1 MKNGSFVPG
10 LIGLITIGCGGA
22 AVASGIPD
30 LSIYEIQN
38 NTTDGDISIYNG
50 EIRNVTGGV
59 VTHIW
64 QGFNDRVYLQDPAHP
79 TFGAIVVKDGEG
91 GDLAGNVNIG
101 DWISFENIYI
111 DEYRG
116 TTFLQYRTSSAPDVS
131 FTKVSSGN
139 ALPQPPVLT
148 AADLVYPPNHL
159 VTESYESMI
168 VTLQGVTVGL
178 MDLGKAG
185 DNYELI
191 QGSDIAWAADYMN
204 VDAGAPYD
212 PRVVTGAEFS
222 SLTGIVEQYTKLT
235 DGWDYYQVVT
245 RSAADIVPEPAT
257 LSLLAV
263 GMAVVARRRRQR

>member
-1 MKNGSFVPG
+1 MKNSRLVRG
-10 LIGLITIGCGGA
+10 LIGLITAGYGGA
-22 AVASGIPD
+22 MAAGGIAD
-30 LSIYEIQN
+30 LSIYEIQS

-64 QGFNDRVYLQDPAHP
+64 QGFNDRVYLRDPAHP

-91 GDLAGNVNIG
+91 GALAGNVNVG
-101 DWISFENIYI
+101 DWISFDNIYI
-111 DEYRG
+111 DEFRG

-131 FTKVSSGN
+131 FTIESTGN
-139 ALPQPPVLT
+139 PLPPPVVLT
-148 AADLVYPPNHL
+148 AADLAYPPNHP
-159 VTESYESMI
+159 VTEPYESMI
-168 VTLQGVTVGL
+168 VTLENVVVGL

-191 QGSDIAWAADYMN
+191 QGSNIAWAADYMN

-212 PRVVTGAEFS
+212 PRVMTGAEFS
-222 SLTGIVEQYTKLT
+222 SITGIVEQYTRLS
-235 DGWDYYQVVT
+235 DEWDYYQLVT

-263 GMAVVARRRRQR
+263 GLALVTRRRQR